1 MHLTPRHLLASLSIL
16 CAASLLASP
25 WPSATAAEAAER
37 PKAETHKDPKG
48 ADEWKPLFDGKTLSG
63 WHPIGQGEWTVEDGM
78 IVGRHTAKQDYGHL
92 VTDKSYRDF
101 TIRLKFKCLKGNSG
115 LYFRIAVDPKAF
127 SGVSGFQAE
136 IDPRKDIGGLY
147 ETNGR
152 AWVVQPTPEQVKSW
166 FKPDDWNDMT
176 VSAHGGHIVVTING
190 KTSAEVKDDKGKWR
204 EGPFALQVHAGQE
217 GLVYFKDIEVK
228 EE

>member
-1 MHLTPRHLLASLSIL
+1 MHPVPRRILATLSVVFAAVLLIGFASAI
-16 CAASLLASP
+16 C
-25 WPSATAAEAAER
+25 AAEAAEQ
-37 PKAETHKDPKG
+37 PKNESRKDSG
-48 ADEWKPLFDGKTLSG
+48 DWKPLFDGKTLKG
-63 WHPIGQGEWTVEDGM
+63 WHPIGQGSWTVEDGM
-78 IVGRHTAKQDYGHL
+78 IVGRHDPKQDYGHL
-92 VTDKSYRDF
+92 VTDKSYKDF
-101 TIRLKFKCLKGNSG
+101 TVRLKFKCLKGNSG

-136 IDPRKDIGGLY
+136 IDPRKDVGGLY

-152 AWVVQPTPEQVKSW
+152 AWVVQPTPDQVKSY

-176 VSAHGGHIVVTING
+176 VSAHGGHIIVTING